1 MARTIKEIYNAIISE
16 KQTFSSLDGL
26 LPTTTPSN
34 AFDELLAELSSV
46 SKVAVWRLLAYIIA
60 VAHHFHEKYWDY
72 AKQELETIA
81 EQSIAGNKQWY
92 MDQVKKW
99 QFGFLL
105 SWNNVTYRYFYS
117 DTTSAAA
124 VASRLAA
131 KVAIVEVFSADYS
144 GIIVKIAKLNGS
156 TLAPLTQSELDSAQA
171 YVDRIKFAGVQ
182 SDVISQP
189 ADILKLTLKVFY
201 DGTISD
207 SAMQV
212 SVNDAVQEYIG
223 NLDFDGRFYIIRLI
237 DKIQE
242 IKGVNDV
249 SVVSAMGKS
258 YVGSYAA
265 FTNHYD
271 SESGWLTIDPV
282 SVFELIKI

>member
-1 MARTIKEIYNAIISE
+1 MGRNIKEIYNTIISE

-26 LPTTTPSN
+26 LPATTPSN
-34 AFDELLAELSSV
+34 AFDELLAELSSK
-46 SKVAVWRLLAYIIA
+46 SKVAIWRLFAYIIA
-60 VAHHFHEKYWDY
+60 VAHYIHEKYWDY
-72 AKQELETIA
+72 TKQELEAIA
-81 EQSIAGNKQWY
+81 EQSIAGNVPWY
-92 MDQVKKW
+92 IDQVRKW

-105 SWNNVTYRYFYS
+105 SWNNVTYRYYYN
-117 DTTSAAA
+117 DTTSTAA

-131 KVAIVEVFSADYS
+131 KVAVVEVFSEDYS
-144 GIIVKIAKLNGS
+144 GIIVKIAKLNGD
-156 TLAPLTQSELDSAQA
+156 PLNQSELESAQA

-189 ADILKLTLKVFY
+189 ADILKLMLKVFY

-207 SAMQV
+207 AAMQV
-212 SVNDAVQEYIG
+212 SVNEAVQDYIS
-223 NLDFDGRFYIIRLI
+223 NNKFNGRFYLIRLI

-249 SVVSAMGKS
+249 SIVSAMGKS

-265 FTNHYD
+265 FTNYYD
-271 SESGWLTIDPV
+271 SESGQLSIDPV
-282 SVFELIKI
+282 SVFDLIKV